1 MIRFEV
7 IDATFNLRH
16 KNAIKN
22 WIKEIIVQQNRVP
35 GDINYIFASDAYV
48 LDVNRR
54 YLGHDYYTDII
65 TFDTSD
71 YQSQDSVVDHDA
83 GNFPAGIPKVSADIV
98 ISLDTVLANSAE
110 FAPDFSTE
118 LYRVMIHG
126 ILHLTGYDDLVQSDA
141 DRMHAAEDAALAV
154 LSACK
159 VPFDQ
164 KYGNVVGK

>member
-1 MIRFEV
+1 MITFQV
-7 IDATFNLRH
+7 IDATFVLRH

-22 WIKEIIVQQNRVP
+22 WIKEIIVQKNRVP

-48 LDVNRR
+48 LDVN
-54 YLGHDYYTDII
+54 
-65 TFDTSD
+65 DTSD